1 MSSSPIDNHAATVA
15 QMVADGHTLKEIIKK
30 LRELGC
36 KVTLKALQKYL
47 DEQGLK
53 IQNAPIVPEVMFVRG
68 SKDSNSNS
76 SKEPDVERFNSR
88 SFNFDNADL
97 SDDFDA
103 VALAEFLQ
111 KAHYFLYKRQLEIVA
126 NEQEAYYLGYSD
138 SQPIHSLR
146 KLQILADL
154 FYKIAPVHIISNQRE
169 AIKVIQRMGY
179 TISVDGEN
187 INVDNTTD
195 PSTD

>member
-1 MSSSPIDNHAATVA
+1 MSSSPIDNHAAVVA
-15 QMVADGHTLKEIIKK
+15 KMVSDGHTLKEIVKK

-47 DEQGLK
+47 DEKGLK
-53 IQNAPIVPEVMFVRG
+53 IQDAAIVPEVMFV
-68 SKDSNSNS
+68 KNSNS

-97 SDDFDA
+97 SNDFDA

-146 KLQILADL
+146 KLQILADQ
-154 FYKIAPVHIISNQRE
+154 FFRICPVHLLANQRE